1 MFLETIKSDSL
12 ISQSHAHKALQLL
25 LEGGELTFRFEERKA
40 IINMFKENEFE
51 MNYDVAKCYV
61 ELGLLAC
68 TGGNF
73 ELKERHYLLT
83 PSPINLF

>member
-12 ISQSHAHKALQLL
+12 ISQAHAHKALKLL
-25 LEGGELTFRFEERKA
+25 LEGGELTFKFDERKA

-61 ELGLLAC
+61 ELGLLCC

-73 ELKERHYLLT
+73 ELIERNYLLN
-83 PSPINLF
+83 IFCK